1 MRKTTTTMLGLIG
14 MAASTK
20 LLREKTETKNLSIH
34 LPINIVISQNHTVDS
49 QNHTVVSRNHDDNQR
64 MDEEI

>member
-14 MAASTK
+14 MAASK
-20 LLREKTETKNLSIH
+20 NFSERRRKTKNLSIH

-49 QNHTVVSRNHDDNQR
+49 QNHTVVLRIHDD
-64 MDEEI
+64 D